1 MTRTLLALLFIV
13 LLAADALE
21 LNLSLAPGLS
31 VKNAFLYL
39 IVFVIAVETAL
50 TRNRRFECMSVIVPY
65 SLYFFYACFTLVIV
79 VVFVNYPGYEI
90 LQAIIS
96 LKSGVA
102 DNLLVFLVF
111 FYGVLTAKDAESLIK
126 VMIWTVVVANVITVI
141 DGFNIPDL
149 GIVSERDDGRIGGP
163 IGESNQ
169 FAAFLALFLPGIL
182 ALALLER
189 GAVRVIAFIGFGF
202 SLIAFLMAASRGGFL
217 GVVGGTMI
225 GFVLLRRYIS
235 PKLAISAA
243 GSIVGLAIVAV
254 VILSFTSFGDL
265 LYERFL
271 EDSTK
276 GSATHISSGRTYIW
290 TTALNKMFENPITL
304 VTGYGWDTYFQFR
317 IFRYAPHNSYLN
329 IFFELGAIGI
339 LPVLITF
346 TNVVRHANRAMS
358 ITTPETRAV
367 LFAFVIGL
375 LAILVAIFFVDISSP
390 WIFLWAY
397 IGASMR
403 LAIEQ
408 EKVASSKI
416 DEVRDT
422 GLSHVKYG
430 RDLT

>member
-1 MTRTLLALLFIV
+1 
-13 LLAADALE
+13 
-21 LNLSLAPGLS
+21 
-31 VKNAFLYL
+31 
-39 IVFVIAVETAL
+39 
-50 TRNRRFECMSVIVPY
+50 MSVIVPY

-90 LQAIIS
+90 LKAIIS
-96 LKSGVA
+96 IKSGVA

>member
-50 TRNRRFECMSVIVPY
+50 TRNRLFECMSVIVPY

-90 LQAIIS
+90 LKAIIS
-96 LKSGVA
+96 IKSGVA